1 LHSSSGKAA
10 NHSTRSAALNISSR
24 LAVKLQDSCRFV
36 WVANPRHSHIVG
48 EPNAGNS
55 RGGPSRPTMTD
66 DLQNRNRSEGIPS
79 RQLNILLATLTGPVS
94 STAFYEKALRKRH
107 RVVTFGPHRDG
118 KFWQDWGEGLKGHA
132 FYRAGSAE
140 HWEDV
145 CGRLA
150 RPCDIVT
157 PPGMVDL
164 RELKKKLHGNF
175 RPDLFIW
182 MDTHEWNLPF
192 YMEAL
197 NCPSVAVFGD
207 THLHMLGDWD
217 VWLSYAK
224 LFDFVFVTFNKPHL
238 QLFVEAGCR
247 RVFWSPAACD
257 PEAHGKIPSD
267 KIYPVS
273 FVGGTSTLHTDRVK
287 LLRFLLQQGIDLHID
302 SRVLQDMALIFSRSK
317 IVLNTTIA
325 DDVNMRVF
333 EALAS
338 GSLVLTN
345 RLSRES
351 GLEELF
357 VDRKHLVLYDPDNV
371 LDLIRYYLDHAEERE
386 QVAAT
391 GYDEALSKH
400 TYEHRVEQILE
411 TVRQRL

>member
-1 LHSSSGKAA
+1 VTSNPQNQQKSERAPL
-10 NHSTRSAALNISSR
+10 RR
-24 LAVKLQDSCRFV
+24 LD
-36 WVANPRHSHIVG
+36 
-48 EPNAGNS
+48 
-55 RGGPSRPTMTD
+55 
-66 DLQNRNRSEGIPS
+66 
-79 RQLNILLATLTGPVS
+79 ILLATLTGPVS

-107 RVVTFGPHRDG
+107 RVVTFGPYRDA
-118 KFWQDWGEGLKGHA
+118 KFWKDWGEGLKGHA

-145 CGRLA
+145 CTRLA
-150 RPCDIVT
+150 KPCDIVT
-157 PPGMVDL
+157 QPGMVDL
-164 RELKKKLHGNF
+164 RELKKQLPKDF
-175 RPDLFIW
+175 QPEVFIW

-207 THLHMLGDWD
+207 THLHMLGNRD

-224 LFDFVFVTFNKPHL
+224 VFDFVFVTFNKPHVRH
-238 QLFVEAGCR
+238 FVEAGCR

-257 PEAHGKIPSD
+257 AEAHGKIPSD

-273 FVGGTSTLHTDRVK
+273 FVGGTSTLHTDRVE
-287 LLRFLLQQGIDLHID
+287 LLRFLLQQGIDLHVD

-325 DDVNMRVF
+325 DDLNMRVF

-357 VDRKHLVLYDPDNV
+357 VDRKHLVLYDRDNV
-371 LDLIRYYLDHAEERE
+371 LELIRYYLSHDEERGRI
-386 QVAAT
+386 AAA
-391 GYDEALSKH
+391 GYAEALGKH

-411 TVRQRL
+411 TVWQHL